1 MPLARRASDVSG
13 RGQRSE
19 RLTLMSSRSQVATGI
34 VVLLTADEHTC
45 FQVDSFWALEEMEFA
60 MYAVPQV
67 SIAESE
73 WRLGPTST
81 TATRRS

>member
-1 MPLARRASDVSG
+1 M
-13 RGQRSE
+13 SE

-67 SIAESE
+67 SIA
-73 WRLGPTST
+73 
-81 TATRRS
+81 